1 MQQIQHLLT
10 SSLKW
15 LTAED
20 GKPMNP
26 TEQADA
32 KFRFRREMAFKL
44 LSLILRSSFC
54 WFLGV
59 ILVFTMVV
67 VSFKVVPTFN
77 ERIYELAKET
87 IMVSMWLTLGIDC
100 IAALCIIFGWTQPS
114 IKVDLKEKQFSIN
127 SIDTCENPKS

>member
-1 MQQIQHLLT
+1 MQKIQHLLT

-15 LTAED
+15 LTGED
-20 GKPMNP
+20 GKPMNSI
-26 TEQADA
+26 QQSDI
-32 KFRFRREMAFKL
+32 KFTFRREMAFKL
-44 LSLILRSSFC
+44 LALILRSSFC

-59 ILVFTMVV
+59 VLIFTIVV
-67 VSFKVVPTFN
+67 ISFKVVPTFN

-127 SIDTCENPKS
+127 PIDTCENPKS